1 MCGVS
6 RTGAWTGLFDTKA
19 NLGGPKGKIGKIGK
33 IINDWEQRSCMK
45 GDWEY
50 ETDKALK

>member
-1 MCGVS
+1 MCEVL
-6 RTGAWTGLFDTKA
+6 RTGAWKGLSDTKA
-19 NLGGPKGKIGKIGK
+19 NLGGPKGKIGKK
-33 IINDWEQRSCMK
+33 IYDWEQRSGMK